1 MTLPGGEDDAAASAG
16 AGADGEGDGDAPGAP
31 GSSPKATAGA
41 APIFGAFAL
50 ASTSAGAS
58 GLGGSGGS
66 ELPFGTAGGGV
77 SANPEIVAWLAE
89 IGAGFDELAPS
100 FAQAGIS
107 TIADL
112 VERFKGLEKVRANPA
127 RNAASC
133 LIHDI
138 DTPLT
143 LTPCPAHPATPP
155 DHPHFRQAD
164 VDTALASE
172 VDVKEPSQR
181 ITLRNRLLKL

>member
-16 AGADGEGDGDAPGAP
+16 AGADGEGDGDGDAPGA
-31 GSSPKATAGA
+31 SPKATAGA

-58 GLGGSGGS
+58 GLCGSGGS
-66 ELPFGTAGGGV
+66 ELPFGTAGDGV
-77 SANPEIVAWLAE
+77 SANLEIVAWLAE

-107 TIADL
+107 TMADL
-112 VERFKGLEKVRANPA
+112 IERFKGLEKVRANPA

-133 LIHDI
+133 LIPGI
-138 DTPLT
+138 
-143 LTPCPAHPATPP
+143 
-155 DHPHFRQAD
+155 
-164 VDTALASE
+164 
-172 VDVKEPSQR
+172 
-181 ITLRNRLLKL
+181 I

>member
-1 MTLPGGEDDAAASAG
+1 VCSGVFASQLALLSSVTLPGGEDDAAASAG
-16 AGADGEGDGDAPGAP
+16 AGADGEGDGDGDAPGA
-31 GSSPKATAGA
+31 SPKATAGA

-66 ELPFGTAGGGV
+66 ELPFGTAGDGV
-77 SANPEIVAWLAE
+77 SANLEIVAWLAE

-107 TIADL
+107 TMADL
-112 VERFKGLEKVRANPA
+112 IERFKGLEKVRANPA

-133 LIHDI
+133 LIPGI
-138 DTPLT
+138 
-143 LTPCPAHPATPP
+143 
-155 DHPHFRQAD
+155 
-164 VDTALASE
+164 
-172 VDVKEPSQR
+172 
-181 ITLRNRLLKL
+181 I